1 MAQPAPPAC
10 PGRAGGSCTAGWGP
24 RRRRWVG
31 WLAGWLGGWVG
42 GRVANLL
49 GHVWCGMWLL
59 WSLGGLLWSESGTTW
74 RACLPQFPAH
84 CTIAAHHSIP
94 PLPQVAKTRV
104 RVAEMK
110 AGLAMMQAMHR
121 GGWVGGWVGGGGPVP

>member
-1 MAQPAPPAC
+1 M
-10 PGRAGGSCTAGWGP
+10 
-24 RRRRWVG
+24 
-31 WLAGWLGGWVG
+31 
-42 GRVANLL
+42 L

-84 CTIAAHHSIP
+84 CTIADNHSIP

-121 GGWVGGWVGGGGPVP
+121 GGWVGGLVGWWGRTGALSVLLARLCCYLRRAFGPV